1 MSVCVICQ
9 AGKAKFDSMCL
20 CQTAKLHKKCM
31 VELAVQCYK
40 RKSRQCR
47 SCGSIFGCLKPHHF
61 SQATRTVL
69 LRGRLL
75 GTSFNL
81 GKAGI
86 VPTYYSKEGT
96 QVSQETKKRKNEE
109 WESVIDKEIE
119 DAPFFVQ
126 DQLKRAKKREVKFG
140 YFGSKWD

>member
-1 MSVCVICQ
+1 
-9 AGKAKFDSMCL
+9 
-20 CQTAKLHKKCM
+20 M

-40 RKSRQCR
+40 RKSRQCL

-119 DAPFFVQ
+119 DAPFFAQ